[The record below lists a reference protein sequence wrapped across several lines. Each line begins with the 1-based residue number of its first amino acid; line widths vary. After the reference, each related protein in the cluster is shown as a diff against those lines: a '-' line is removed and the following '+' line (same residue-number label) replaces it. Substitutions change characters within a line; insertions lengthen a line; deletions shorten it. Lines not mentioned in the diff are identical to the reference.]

1 MLPVV
6 VQEEESAAV
15 REVLVVEI
23 GSISNRCIISQSNDT
38 CRILLSVFLCYF
50 RIIRTCGAD
59 RRAGRKGMGDCRG
72 KDQDLP
78 SEQKKVTYKKITYHH
93 RGAIITTKVC

>member
-1 MLPVV
+1 
-6 VQEEESAAV
+6 
-15 REVLVVEI
+15 
-23 GSISNRCIISQSNDT
+23 
-38 CRILLSVFLCYF
+38 
-50 RIIRTCGAD
+50 
-59 RRAGRKGMGDCRG
+59 MGDCRG